1 MFILSLS
8 FAFGSVGRHYTLK
21 TLLRATP
28 LRIFGFVSICFDLLS
43 DTVFDIRLTACYAT
57 NRVIRNVL

>member
-8 FAFGSVGRHYTLK
+8 FAFVSGRHYTLN

-28 LRIFGFVSICFDLLS
+28 LSIFGFVSICFDLLS

-57 NRVIRNVL
+57 TRVIRNVS

>member
-8 FAFGSVGRHYTLK
+8 FVSVGRHYTLK
-21 TLLRATP
+21 TILRAAP
-28 LRIFGFVSICFDLLS
+28 LSIFGFVSICFDLLS
-43 DTVFDIRLTACYAT
+43 DTVFDILLTACYAT